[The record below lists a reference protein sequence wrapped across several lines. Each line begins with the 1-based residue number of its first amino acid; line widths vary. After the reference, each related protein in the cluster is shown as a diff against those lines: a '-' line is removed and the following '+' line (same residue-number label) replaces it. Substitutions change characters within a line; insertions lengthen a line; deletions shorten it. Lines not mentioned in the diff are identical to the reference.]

1 MIDAHF
7 HAWQLSRGDY
17 GWLTPELGV
26 IYRDVQV
33 SDWEQ
38 HAKAHGI
45 EGGVLVQA
53 APTFEETLF
62 LLNQAHQHAMVKG
75 VVGWIDMLAPDAIGK
90 VAICAA
96 NPLLK
101 GLRPMLQDIHD
112 VDWILQTAIQPV
124 LSAMAQHQLV
134 LDALIKP
141 VHLSNILKIAQAHP
155 ELKIVVDHG
164 AKPKI
169 ELNDMAHWRTSMENL
184 AQITSP
190 NRVMCKMSG
199 LWTEAPASSSVEMIQ
214 PWCKSLIDIWSPAR
228 IIWGSDWPVL
238 ELAGTYTEW
247 RKFTLKVLENYSAA
261 DQALMLGQNARKIYQ
276 LNNSFTNS

>member
-75 VVGWIDMLAPDAIGK
+75 VVGWIDMLAPEMS
-90 VAICAA
+90 V
-96 NPLLK
+96 NPLDL
-101 GLRPMLQDIHD
+101 LR
-112 VDWILQTAIQPV
+112 
-124 LSAMAQHQLV
+124 LSKSPQRV
-134 LDALIKP
+134 RRNVKFR
-141 VHLSNILKIAQAHP
+141 
-155 ELKIVVDHG
+155 KIVYGD
-164 AKPKI
+164 
-169 ELNDMAHWRTSMENL
+169 
-184 AQITSP
+184 
-190 NRVMCKMSG
+190 
-199 LWTEAPASSSVEMIQ
+199 
-214 PWCKSLIDIWSPAR
+214 
-228 IIWGSDWPVL
+228 
-238 ELAGTYTEW
+238 
-247 RKFTLKVLENYSAA
+247 
-261 DQALMLGQNARKIYQ
+261 
-276 LNNSFTNS
+276 